1 MIRLDLSSCKGFAH
15 HRSGWGFCISQL
27 KSLHSKSGI
36 FVDDFIE
43 RSFSWEVS
51 SYYHGNNPYNLPYQK
66 DWVGFIHNPPN
77 VPNWFDVYNSPQA
90 ILSRDV
96 FQQSLKTCKCLI
108 TLSKY
113 LKDWLQPK
121 VNVPV
126 ISIKH
131 PTEIPENK
139 WTPEKF
145 LSQPRIPLVQ
155 VGYWLRKLDAI
166 QKLQCGPRYHK
177 VWLPSNY
184 DYALTMLD
192 TYQKTQELFRD
203 NHFQWGGVQIHKFL
217 DNELFDDMMCRC
229 VVLIDLYDSSA
240 NNAVIECIARNTPIL
255 VNKISPIVEYLGEK
269 YPLYFECLT
278 EASELLTNTN
288 KIFEA
293 HSYLKKMNKTWISG
307 KSFVASLQQKLLDIK

>member
-1 MIRLDLSSCKGFAH
+1 MCIRD
-15 HRSGWGFCISQL
+15 R
-27 KSLHSKSGI
+27 
-36 FVDDFIE
+36 
-43 RSFSWEVS
+43 
-51 SYYHGNNPYNLPYQK
+51 
-66 DWVGFIHNPPN
+66 
-77 VPNWFDVYNSPQA
+77 
-90 ILSRDV
+90 
-96 FQQSLKTCKCLI
+96 
-108 TLSKY
+108 
-113 LKDWLQPK
+113 
-121 VNVPV
+121 
-126 ISIKH
+126 
-131 PTEIPENK
+131 
-139 WTPEKF
+139 
-145 LSQPRIPLVQ
+145 
-155 VGYWLRKLDAI
+155 
-166 QKLQCGPRYHK
+166 
-177 VWLPSNY
+177 
-184 DYALTMLD
+184 
-192 TYQKTQELFRD
+192 FRD